1 MINVAA
7 EVFTEAPSANTIG
20 NNVPI
25 VPVKVVFIADR
36 KVGSGLVKNNP
47 LAQRHQTPCKPLPAT
62 LSKWVNFSSP
72 TVH

>member
-1 MINVAA
+1 MVNPA
-7 EVFTEAPSANTIG
+7 EVFTEAPLANTIG

-47 LAQRHQTPCKPLPAT
+47 LSRLFD
-62 LSKWVNFSSP
+62 SVRP

>member
-1 MINVAA
+1 MVNVAA
-7 EVFTEAPSANTIG
+7 QVFTEAPLANTTG

-36 KVGSGLVKNNP
+36 KVGSTF
-47 LAQRHQTPCKPLPAT
+47 ATPCKPFPHPNGLN
-62 LSKWVNFSSP
+62 SVRP